1 MRSNSCD
8 FNPKKIVII
17 SKYHSPGVYF
27 EKVDRDPSKHGAIV
41 EIDSEKFV
49 PLVVQARIDV
59 DPVFGKILWNQ
70 ISLSNRF
77 CTGLSSWLFH
87 QWFTKNE
94 WQGNDHSH
102 TLHRRLQLHL
112 GRASSLFLVMK
123 TKKSH
128 FGHCRISAFISIKYP
143 ACLLLE
149 PDLSWSKRLLVGLR
163 EYMQLQGVMAWLS
176 TLGGAY
182 SAMGEYINSYSEKAG
197 QISYQQLL
205 VAIRLGNPIL
215 AAQCKVFAALS
226 LIQRGKFKLAAR
238 IIREQYR
245 LAGRNGYAR
254 DDKLIASCQAAWS
267 RMQFLQRQ
275 RKKANK
281 RSLETVS

>member
-1 MRSNSCD
+1 MRSNSYVFD
-8 FNPKKIVII
+8 PKEIVII

-77 CTGLSSWLFH
+77 CAGLSSWLFH

-94 WQGNDHSH
+94 WQGEIVASLWRVTTPIPRMEDCSFI
-102 TLHRRLQLHL
+102 LE
-112 GRASSLFLVMK
+112 GRVHSSL
-123 TKKSH
+123 
-128 FGHCRISAFISIKYP
+128 
-143 ACLLLE
+143 
-149 PDLSWSKRLLVGLR
+149 SKRLLVGLR

-176 TLGGAY
+176 TLGGAC

-197 QISYQQLL
+197 QISFQQLL

-226 LIQRGKFKLAAR
+226 LIQRGKFNLAAR

-254 DDKLIASCQAAWS
+254 DDKRLAKLLGVECSS
-267 RMQFLQRQ
+267 YRDKERRQ
-275 RKKANK
+275 TNDLLKMFPDGLKEISVQCIICVK
-281 RSLETVS
+281 

>member
-1 MRSNSCD
+1 MT
-8 FNPKKIVII
+8 
-17 SKYHSPGVYF
+17 
-27 EKVDRDPSKHGAIV
+27 EK
-41 EIDSEKFV
+41 
-49 PLVVQARIDV
+49 
-59 DPVFGKILWNQ
+59 
-70 ISLSNRF
+70 ISLAFVF
-77 CTGLSSWLFH
+77 CVV
-87 QWFTKNE
+87 
-94 WQGNDHSH
+94 
-102 TLHRRLQLHL
+102 R
-112 GRASSLFLVMK
+112 
-123 TKKSH
+123 
-128 FGHCRISAFISIKYP
+128 
-143 ACLLLE
+143 
-149 PDLSWSKRLLVGLR
+149 SKRLLVGLR

-281 RSLETVS
+281 RSLENVS